1 MFIFVKTNFKRNFFF
16 TIDYLTSWPFP
27 IKTYYEANNLLRIH
41 YSDSCPLSSFSINF
55 VAHDGTANVV
65 SMNSERKW
73 IKGENAVFHLT
84 ADIPEF

>member
-1 MFIFVKTNFKRNFFF
+1 MCI
-16 TIDYLTSWPFP
+16 YASWPFP
-27 IKTYYEANNLLRIH
+27 ITTFYEANNLLRIH
-41 YSDSCPLSSFSINF
+41 DSDSCPLSGFSVNF
-55 VAHDGTANVV
+55 VAHDGTADVV